1 MPATGVSSRPITNC
15 CSVAASRCLVRGMT
29 EVYFYHLQQQPLE
42 RALPLLLEKSLQRGW
57 RAVVQ
62 AASEE
67 RVKVLDD
74 ALWTY
79 ADASFLPHGT
89 AQDGDADQQPVYLTT
104 GDDNP
109 NNAAVR
115 VFVERTDALAV
126 LGMQPACAYQRA
138 LVLFDGR
145 DSGELDQARG
155 QWKALK
161 AAGHTVTYWQQ
172 GDDGRW
178 EKKA

>member
-1 MPATGVSSRPITNC
+1 
-15 CSVAASRCLVRGMT
+15 MT
-29 EVYFYHLQQQPLE
+29 DVYFYHLQQQPLE

-67 RVKVLDD
+67 RLKVLDD

-89 AQDGDADQQPVYLTT
+89 AQEGDAEQQPIYLTT

-109 NNAAVR
+109 NGAALR

-126 LGMQPACAYQRA
+126 LEREPAGAYERA

-145 DSGELDQARG
+145 DAEELEQARG

-161 AAGHTVTYWQQ
+161 GAGHSVTYWQQ
-172 GDDGRW
+172 SDTGRW
-178 EKKA
+178 EKKP